1 MLRKKK
7 DFAQKKEIKPS
18 SMTARYYEMA
28 DWFEKSR
35 KEVVMASLI
44 VVVAVAAYFLVG
56 YYKGLDNEKAS
67 LDLAKVM
74 AIYDSGS
81 YIEAIDGRP
90 TENVKGLKSLVDT
103 YSGTENGET
112 ARIYLANSYYALGK
126 YTEAKEQ
133 YDAYSGSN
141 ELLQA
146 TALAGLAACYE
157 AENNPAEA
165 AGYYMKASNV
175 SDDMVFKPK
184 YLLYA
189 GINYLEAGDTEEA
202 KKLFKL
208 VKKDYSKSAF
218 VRDID
223 RYLAQVQ

>member
-7 DFAQKKEIKPS
+7 DFAKKQELKPS
-18 SMTARYYEMA
+18 SMTARYYEVT
-28 DWFEKSR
+28 DWLEKSK
-35 KEVVMASLI
+35 KEVVIASVI
-44 VVVAVAAYFLVG
+44 VVVAIAAYFLVG

-67 LDLAKVM
+67 LELAKVM
-74 AIYDSGS
+74 SIYDSGS

-90 TENVKGLKSLVDT
+90 AANVKGLKSLVET
-103 YSGTENGET
+103 YSGTENGEA

-133 YDAYSGSN
+133 YDEYSGSN
-141 ELLQA
+141 ELLKA

-157 AENNPAEA
+157 AEKKPEEA
-165 AGYYMKASNV
+165 AEYFLKASEV
-175 SDDMVFKPK
+175 SEDMVFKPQ
-184 YLLYA
+184 YLLFA
-189 GINYLEAGDTEEA
+189 GINYLEAGKKDDA
-202 KKLFKL
+202 KKIFKL